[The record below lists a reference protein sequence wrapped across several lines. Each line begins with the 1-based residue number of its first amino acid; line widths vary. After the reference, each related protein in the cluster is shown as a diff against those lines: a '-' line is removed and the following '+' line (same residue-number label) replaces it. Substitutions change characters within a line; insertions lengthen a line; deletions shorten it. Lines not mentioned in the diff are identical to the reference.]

1 MLRLEHD
8 DMLVSDGLSD
18 GELVCISPMQT
29 VVEGMLV
36 NRSGNRPRHM
46 HKLIHW
52 FVHNSVAANL
62 LMMILVVGGL
72 LALPRIHQEE
82 FPTLDVD
89 AVSVRVPYLGAA
101 PTEVESAVCAPCGR
115 GC

>member
-1 MLRLEHD
+1 
-8 DMLVSDGLSD
+8 
-18 GELVCISPMQT
+18 
-29 VVEGMLV
+29 
-36 NRSGNRPRHM
+36 M

-62 LMMILVVGGL
+62 LMMILMVGGL

-89 AVSVRVPYLGAA
+89 AVSVQRALPGRSPHRGRVCGLHPR
-101 PTEVESAVCAPCGR
+101 GR
-115 GC
+115 GRRGHRGYRHGQF